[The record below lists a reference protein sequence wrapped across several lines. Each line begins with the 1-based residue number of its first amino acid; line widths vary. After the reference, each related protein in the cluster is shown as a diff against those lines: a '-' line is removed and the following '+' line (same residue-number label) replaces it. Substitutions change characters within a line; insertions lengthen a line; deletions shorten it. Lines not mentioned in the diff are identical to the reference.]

1 MTFFV
6 SKWTFFVSKWT
17 FFVSKW
23 RGRNAALPSWGSVRG
38 STFMGQCS
46 RLYLHGAVFAA
57 LPSWG
62 STRSPR
68 DHEPS
73 FLIQQGVSL
82 LIIEAKSNPLSTN
95 STVNAHTH
103 YRQSGNSRQTTM
115 HEAMHTNQH
124 PFTAQRQHKIFP
136 IHHLIE
142 HKFTFLDL
150 TKCILGLT
158 FKS

>member
-1 MTFFV
+1 MSYLARAYFDILCQQMDILCQQMDIFFLAGGE
-6 SKWTFFVSKWT
+6 T
-17 FFVSKW
+17 
-23 RGRNAALPSWGSVRG
+23 
-38 STFMGQCS
+38 